1 MGGSARAPEPTAEQK
16 ALERRQR
23 VELQEEKAASERR
36 LKSIAQRKIGKKSLL
51 GTPMSAAKAPEVQ
64 TVTPGSQYK
73 SGRIKKIMKGALIG
87 RFL

>member
-23 VELQEEKAASERR
+23 IELQEETAASERR
-36 LKSIAQRKIGKKSLL
+36 LKGIAQRKIGKKSLL
-51 GTPMSAAKAPEVQ
+51 GTPMAAAKAPERP

-73 SGRIKKIMKGALIG
+73 SGRVKKLLTGALAG
-87 RFL
+87 RF